1 MGKYF
6 SRISNKHLHN
16 DTAMDLLSHL
26 HVFILLLIKLSGTQ
40 DVTTVNKI
48 SVQKGQSILI
58 PFLYKQDDAFFNNFL
73 SAECH
78 RFLNG
83 YTKLSPPNNPKI
95 VFLSD
100 DKTHQIFTI
109 RMDNVQESGDYMCAV
124 RAPSGFEKQVRFV
137 LEVTMGP
144 SRLHVSNQNLIG
156 SENNKINVTCYH
168 HVQANVKWCKFG
180 GQCLPTYGTLDGAS
194 VRIRYYQTNMTVTM
208 NKLKLE
214 NTGWYWCS
222 SGDLQMPVHITV
234 KQKRSLT
241 TTSLPQTGRKRTAVL
256 FLLPIILEI
265 LLVVIIYAALRLFK
279 ICRERYSQP
288 RNREAEDGQYVT
300 MHRKRSSRSTGC
312 TEAWEYENMTGLESN
327 SKLQM
332 EPEYVNVKTT

>member
-58 PFLYKQDDAFFNNFL
+58 PFLYKQNDAFLNNFL

-78 RFLNG
+78 RFENG
-83 YTKLSPPNNPKI
+83 YPKLSAQQYNPKT
-95 VFLSD
+95 VFLSND
-100 DKTHQIFTI
+100 QTQQIFTV
-109 RMDNVQESGDYMCAV
+109 RMDNVQVSGEYMCAV
-124 RAPSGFEKQVRFV
+124 RAPSGFEKRVRFV
-137 LEVTMGP
+137 LEVTTGP

-156 SENNKINVTCYH
+156 SENNNINVTCYH
-168 HVQANVKWCKFG
+168 HGQAYVKWCKFG
-180 GQCLPTYGTLDGAS
+180 GQCLATPGTLDGAY
-194 VRIRYYQTNMTVTM
+194 VEIRYYQTYMTVTM

-234 KQKRSLT
+234 KQKT
-241 TTSLPQTGRKRTAVL
+241 QTSRKRTAIL
-256 FLLPIILEI
+256 FLLPVIFEI
-265 LLVVIIYAALRLFK
+265 LLVVIVYAALRLFK
-279 ICRERYSQP
+279 ICRERYSQS

-312 TEAWEYENMTGLESN
+312 TDALEYENMTGLQSN
-327 SKLQM
+327 SKPQM
-332 EPEYVNVKTT
+332 EPEYVNVTDT